1 MFAKKKI
8 EKTFTIFLALHLI
21 VWTLIPTY
29 SNVNLPLDTI
39 EALAWGSNLDWGFN
53 KHPPMSAFVVEFF
66 YQFIG
71 DQDWG
76 YYLLSQ
82 IFVISAFYIVWIFS
96 KDFFQDTFYSL
107 VSILLLEGIYFYNFT
122 TPEFNVN
129 VCQLPFWALSVL
141 YAWRGFKN
149 NKTTDW
155 LLLGIF
161 ASLGVLSKYLFL
173 YLLISIGIFFLYTFL
188 KRNFNSK
195 ILYTLFPL
203 VIILMPHINWL
214 LDNDFVTIKYGL
226 NRTGFESKNFIDHLF
241 YPSIF
246 LIKQIGIL
254 IPFLA
259 MFLFL
264 LKNFK
269 AKFLLNLRDKK
280 LLFLTLINMMPII
293 LIFLTSLLMGV
304 KIRTMWMTPFYLF
317 FGVFLVYIFQN
328 NIDKK
333 KMTKF
338 LKLFFVLFILSPLT
352 YLYISLSETNKRTD
366 FPGKEIA
373 RLVQKKWDDNFI
385 NEIKIVVGDEWY
397 AGNLSYHLSSRP
409 IWVNSLKNK
418 TSKITFNEG
427 VIYTGNPKILKKICP
442 GVFGTIKP
450 VGYCMIGQK

>member
-1 MFAKKKI
+1 
-8 EKTFTIFLALHLI
+8 
-21 VWTLIPTY
+21 
-29 SNVNLPLDTI
+29 
-39 EALAWGSNLDWGFN
+39 
-53 KHPPMSAFVVEFF
+53 
-66 YQFIG
+66 
-71 DQDWG
+71 
-76 YYLLSQ
+76 
-82 IFVISAFYIVWIFS
+82 
-96 KDFFQDTFYSL
+96 
-107 VSILLLEGIYFYNFT
+107 
-122 TPEFNVN
+122 
-129 VCQLPFWALSVL
+129 
-141 YAWRGFKN
+141 
-149 NKTTDW
+149 
-155 LLLGIF
+155 
-161 ASLGVLSKYLFL
+161 
-173 YLLISIGIFFLYTFL
+173 
-188 KRNFNSK
+188 
-195 ILYTLFPL
+195 
-203 VIILMPHINWL
+203 
-214 LDNDFVTIKYGL
+214 
-226 NRTGFESKNFIDHLF
+226 
-241 YPSIF
+241 
-246 LIKQIGIL
+246 
-254 IPFLA
+254 

-293 LIFLTSLLMGV
+293 LIYLTSLLMGV

-418 TSKITFNEG
+418 TE
-427 VIYTGNPKILKKICP
+427 
-442 GVFGTIKP
+442 
-450 VGYCMIGQK
+450 